1 MTSLRKS
8 LWAAAIIVIA
18 LIALLSLTIFT
29 ERGAILLQRIQG
41 RADRVV
47 SQATSTLVEQ
57 ERPSTDAPTLANY
70 WNGEAEFVV
79 DVAVTGLP
87 MGESETIVMGNGE
100 LWSYVHASDRSIG
113 TVDRCGDPVEFPG
126 CVVSYR
132 STDGGISFTHDDAP
146 VCDFMC
152 NQCPCESQFDHTD
165 QQQYPRV
172 AFDGERLNIVYE
184 YRGMVM
190 YRNSFDGE
198 LWSHPELV
206 PLSGMWDL
214 GFMDCTPDGSQ
225 INEHPFT
232 PKPSDC
238 LMGGPP
244 GIYVEDGLMY
254 VFVGMGQNP
263 SAMAC
268 FVGPANGSVTEM
280 KYCSTTPLFAGAT
293 TYGPMDTKGAEA
305 RSFFDFRTISSADVQ
320 KVGARYYML
329 YEGVRGPGKDDPGD
343 TQFALGLARSSTDQ
357 IDGPWETFDANPI
370 LVEMPGNIGV
380 GHADLVVMEGET
392 YLYTSLDGET
402 RSRLKLEWR

>member
-1 MTSLRKS
+1 MKKLPKS
-8 LWAAAIIVIA
+8 ASIIMIG
-18 LIALLSLTIFT
+18 LLLLLTLLSLAFFT
-29 ERGAILLQRIQG
+29 TSGSNLLQRITG
-41 RADRVV
+41 RAERIA

-57 ERPSTDAPTLANY
+57 ESPSAEEPTLANF
-70 WNGEAEFVV
+70 WTGDAEFIV
-79 DVAVTGLP
+79 DVEVTGLP

-132 STDGGISFTHDDAP
+132 SDDGGASFTHDAAP
-146 VCDFMC
+146 VCDFEC
-152 NQCPCESQFDHTD
+152 RQCPCESQFDHTD
-165 QQQYPRV
+165 QQQYPRI

-184 YRGMVM
+184 YRGMIM

-244 GIYVEDGLMY
+244 GIYAEDGLLY

-268 FVGPANGSVTEM
+268 FVGPANGTVTDM
-280 KYCSTTPLFAGAT
+280 TYCDTMPLFAGAA
-293 TYGPMDTKGAEA
+293 TYGPLDKNGAETSA
-305 RSFFDFRTISSADVQ
+305 FFDFRTISSADIQ
-320 KVGARYYML
+320 KVGERYYML
-329 YEGVRGPGKDDPGD
+329 YEGVRGPSLDDPGD
-343 TQFALGLARSSTDQ
+343 TQFALGIARSSTDQ
-357 IDGPWETFDANPI
+357 IDGPWETFDENPI

-380 GHADLVVMEGET
+380 GHADLVVMDGKT

-402 RSRLKLEWR
+402 RSRLRLEWR

>member
-1 MTSLRKS
+1 MQGLGRQFILVGMIPFSL
-8 LWAAAIIVIA
+8 LVMVCLA
-18 LIALLSLTIFT
+18 LFT
-29 ERGAILLQRIQG
+29 ARGAEQFQRVENRLERII
-41 RADRVV
+41 
-47 SQATSTLVEQ
+47 SQATSTLNQPEP
-57 ERPSTDAPTLANY
+57 PSLEHPTLADY
-70 WNGEAEFVV
+70 WQGKAEFTVEV
-79 DVAVTGLP
+79 EITGLP
-87 MGESETIVMGNGE
+87 MGESETIVAGNGE

-113 TVDRCGDPVEFPG
+113 TVDRCGDAVEFPG
-126 CVVSYR
+126 CVVIYR
-132 STDGGISFTHDDAP
+132 SNDGGISFTHDAAP
-146 VCDFMC
+146 VCQFEC

-190 YRNSFDGE
+190 YRSSFDGE

-244 GIYVEDGLMY
+244 GIYTEDGLLY

-268 FVGPANGSVTEM
+268 FVGPANGTVADL
-280 KYCSTTPLFAGAT
+280 KYCNTTPLFAGAT
-293 TYGPMDTKGAEA
+293 TYGPLDKTGIEA
-305 RSFFDFRTISSADVQ
+305 RPFFDFRTISSADVH
-320 KVGARYYML
+320 KIGERYYML
-329 YEGVRGPGKDDPGD
+329 YEGVRGPAKDDPGD
-343 TQFALGLARSSTDQ
+343 TQFALGLARSSTNQ
-357 IDGPWETFDANPI
+357 IDGPWEIFDANPI

-380 GHADLVVMEGET
+380 GHADLIIMEGET
-392 YLYTSLDGET
+392 FLYTSLDGET
-402 RSRLKLEWR
+402 RSRLRLVWR